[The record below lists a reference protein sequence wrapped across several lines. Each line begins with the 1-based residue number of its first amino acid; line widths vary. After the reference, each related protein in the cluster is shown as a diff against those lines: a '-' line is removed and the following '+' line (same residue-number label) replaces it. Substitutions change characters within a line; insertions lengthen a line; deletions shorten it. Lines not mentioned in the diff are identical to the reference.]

1 MKNILTVVSLT
12 LVIAALGSLV
22 VLQNVANNTDKQ
34 EEAYAYYMKAGEQ
47 YGQNVVKLIDSEAS
61 SEEIL
66 TVVNNMLSDEVKEF
80 IKDTEIVICDTDDE
94 YVAELEKVV
103 SGKINT
109 NTLGYT
115 TSDGKKI
122 IVNKKEG
129 SRMAVYTI
137 FHEIG
142 HVIDNGAK
150 YSNTPEFFVI
160 FYTEKPYSH
169 CAASNYYNVAGE
181 YFAEMFAA
189 SVMTNSPEYITDAK
203 YAPNTLKY
211 IEKIIY

>member
-12 LVIAALGSLV
+12 IAIAALGSLV
-22 VLQNVANNTDKQ
+22 VLQNVANNADKQ

-94 YVAELEKVV
+94 YVTELEKVV

-129 SRMAVYTI
+129 SRMTVYTI

-142 HVIDNGAK
+142 HVIDKGAK
-150 YSNTPEFFVI
+150 YSKTPEFFVI

-169 CAASNYYNVAGE
+169 CAGSNYYNVPGE

-189 SVMTNSPEYITDAK
+189 SVMTNSPEYITDTK

-211 IEKIIY
+211 IETIIY